1 MSFSWL
7 ESLIYGF
14 VSGLAEFLPIST
26 EGHQHIMLYL
36 FGGELRDPV
45 RDFFVHIGLLL
56 CVITCSRTL
65 LDMIKRERSYSSR
78 VRASYQYPSR
88 ARQDADFVRASTLP
102 LILCMILFKFLFKP
116 GNSLIIT
123 ALFLLIN
130 GIVIF
135 LPDRM
140 MQGNKDASLMMPV
153 DSVLIGAAG
162 ALSVLTGISRF
173 GFTYSASV
181 ARGAGRSH
189 AFVWSLL
196 LSIPAII
203 CACAFDVVSMF
214 GGVAFSFWS
223 NFFGYI
229 LSGAAAF
236 AGGYLSISAVRSL
249 TSRSG
254 FAPFAYYCLGLALL
268 AFFIFLTVA

>member
-1 MSFSWL
+1 MNFSWL
-7 ESLIYGF
+7 ESLIYGLI
-14 VSGLAEFLPIST
+14 SGLAEFLPISA

-36 FGGELRDPV
+36 FGGEIRDPV

-56 CVITCSRTL
+56 CVVTCSRTL
-65 LDMIKRERSYSSR
+65 LDMIKRERSYSAR
-78 VRASYQYPSR
+78 VRATYQYPSR
-88 ARQDADFVRASTLP
+88 VRQDADFVRACTLP
-102 LILCMILFKFLFKP
+102 LILCTILFKFIFKT
-116 GNSLIIT
+116 GSSLIVT
-123 ALFLLIN
+123 ALFILIN
-130 GIVIF
+130 GVIIF

-140 MQGNKDASLMMPV
+140 MQGNKDASIMSPV
-153 DSVLIGAAG
+153 DSILIGGAG

-181 ARGAGRSH
+181 ARGAGKSH

-196 LSIPAII
+196 LSIPAI
-203 CACAFDVVSMF
+203 ACNCFFDVFSMF
-214 GGVAFSFWS
+214 SGVPFSFWS
-223 NFFGYI
+223 NILGYI
-229 LSGAAAF
+229 LSGVAAF
-236 AGGYLSISAVRSL
+236 AGGYLSISATRSI